1 DSMSYHNGMKFS
13 TYDKDQD
20 LYGDN
25 CALKLS
31 LGGFWYK
38 SCSYTNPTGPYLW
51 EKEGT
56 LMTGVIWYYWKNNWN
71 SLKSITMK
79 IKRVK

>member
-1 DSMSYHNGMKFS
+1 DYLSYHNGMKFS

-31 LGGFWYK
+31 LGGFWYN

-51 EKEGT
+51 EKE
-56 LMTGVIWYYWKNNWN
+56 
-71 SLKSITMK
+71 
-79 IKRVK
+79 